1 MMTIKC
7 AVYRSN
13 KKDLTYLYLP
23 EKDEEDFSVVPEA
36 LRNML
41 GMLEYVMSFNLTE
54 DRTLA
59 QEDPVVVLKQIQDQ
73 GWFLQMP
80 KQDLPEVLS

>member
-1 MMTIKC
+1 MKC

-23 EKDEEDFSVVPEA
+23 EEDDMGRVPEA
-36 LRNML
+36 LIKMISPVERV
-41 GMLEYVMSFNLTE
+41 LEFELTPERSLALE
-54 DRTLA
+54 DA
-59 QEDPVVVLKQIQDQ
+59 GEVLKQLKEQ

-80 KQDLPEVLS
+80 RQDRPEFLS

>member
-1 MMTIKC
+1 MKC

-23 EKDEEDFSVVPEA
+23 ESEDMSRVPEA
-36 LRNML
+36 LLRMISPVERV
-41 GMLEYVMSFNLTE
+41 LEFELTAE
-54 DRTLA
+54 RRLS
-59 QEDPVVVLKQIQDQ
+59 QENAVEVLKLLNEQ

-80 KQDLPEVLS
+80 REDNPIFQS

>member
-1 MMTIKC
+1 MKC

-23 EKDEEDFSVVPEA
+23 EADDMSKVPEA
-36 LRNML
+36 LLKMISPVERVP
-41 GMLEYVMSFNLTE
+41 EFDLTSE
-54 DRTLA
+54 RRLA
-59 QEDPVVVLKQIQDQ
+59 QENAADVLRQLTEQ

-80 KQDLPEVLS
+80 REDNPILQS

>member
-1 MMTIKC
+1 MKC

-23 EKDEEDFSVVPEA
+23 ESEDMSKVPEA
-36 LRNML
+36 LLKMISPVERV
-41 GMLEYVMSFNLTE
+41 LEFDLTAE
-54 DRTLA
+54 RRLA
-59 QEDPVVVLKQIQDQ
+59 QESAVEVLKLLKEQ

-80 KQDLPEVLS
+80 REDNPIFQS

>member
-1 MMTIKC
+1 MKC

-23 EKDEEDFSVVPEA
+23 ETGDMSKVPES
-36 LRNML
+36 LLKLISPVERV
-41 GMLEYVMSFNLTE
+41 LEFDLTAE
-54 DRTLA
+54 RRLA
-59 QEDPVVVLKQIQDQ
+59 QESAVEVLKQLKEQ

-80 KQDLPEVLS
+80 REDNPIFQS

>member
-1 MMTIKC
+1 MKC

-23 EKDEEDFSVVPEA
+23 EADDLSCVPDA
-36 LRNML
+36 LMKLISPVERV
-41 GMLEYVMSFNLTE
+41 LEFDLTPE
-54 DRTLA
+54 RKLA
-59 QEDPVVVLKQIQDQ
+59 QEDASEVLKQIETQ

-80 KQDLPEVLS
+80 QQDRPEFLS